1 MEQRIASTG
10 GADFPICTE
19 KVKTI
24 TKEMNT
30 EGFELTFVTTQ
41 SKNNDPSAYTDA
53 MLVFTKK

>member
-1 MEQRIASTG
+1 MEQRITWTG

-19 KVKTI
+19 KVKAI
-24 TKEMNT
+24 TKEMNA

-41 SKNNDPSAYTDA
+41 SKNNEPSAYTDA